1 MFKNPPRQTYPAQ
14 GHRLRCDYLFHTFK
28 WTVNW
33 CIYLCGGVCSGFN
46 MSVKASFRR
55 VFQKSSEATA
65 GNKWNTVVER
75 LITEL
80 PRVTASLEYITAV
93 FLTRRKC
100 VEVNFTPILFPV
112 RNTTQQIM
120 CDMWLI
126 KVIHWKWAEMWL
138 TVVFCERAYLVLFVW
153 RWGSWKMSWTRFKE
167 WRNFKSTSTS
177 WITCF

>member
-1 MFKNPPRQTYPAQ
+1 MQRLTVRCQDVSKKKNKNPTRCSQLHSESVFKNPPRQTYPAQ

-65 GNKWNTVVER
+65 GNKWHTVVER

-80 PRVTASLEYITAV
+80 PRVAASLEYITAV

-126 KVIHWKWAEMWL
+126 KVIHWKWAEM
-138 TVVFCERAYLVLFVW
+138 
-153 RWGSWKMSWTRFKE
+153 
-167 WRNFKSTSTS
+167 
-177 WITCF
+177 